1 MKKIIVHSKRCHLSW
16 PIAVGHSV
24 HSCMITNHYTLKW
37 IFIIVCRSLFVLY
50 CLPISLQFRLHLW
63 CFVPFLEYPSLELSN
78 LKTTSVPFII
88 LVCMVLLVHD
98 GLPHVEQLELPDL
111 PEHLSP
117 PPPVRFVLL
126 DLWLLCS
133 VLYIIVCPLL
143 VSVLSPLLRF
153 TYFDYPFG
161 KTTGVTSGQE
171 LPTLPERPR
180 STTGCRGLCVVL
192 DFCPIGRSL
201 DCHGRAIGCEC

>member
-126 DLWLLCS
+126 DLWFS
-133 VLYIIVCPLL
+133 VLCVDIVVCPFSFTHGVVCPFSIYDFWL
-143 VSVLSPLLRF
+143 PLWYLQTF
-153 TYFDYPFG
+153 LTNVIMTVIKYPPVG
-161 KTTGVTSGQE
+161 KISNIVH
-171 LPTLPERPR
+171 
-180 STTGCRGLCVVL
+180 VK
-192 DFCPIGRSL
+192 
-201 DCHGRAIGCEC
+201 